1 MGSFVLAIMWFF
13 SYTCHESANSPFCA
27 HLHLIWS
34 FSTASH
40 VYLYF
45 HLGAWSFLYACFDN
59 RAKQISQMDI
69 KKKTGFV
76 LFVQL
81 FLERGEC
88 FLPLLLLHCIWVSG
102 DFLDVTCVVWCLLCL
117 TDKFHQRDSKQT
129 FEFLSFM
136 RQKKL
141 NSVKNPG
148 VFLFCLFFCSSCHLT
163 GQSSNMQ
170 LTLKGHLLFYS
181 GAKRSTHEH
190 TAARDSH
197 TKGWPLT
204 KRPISSAIQDQ
215 V

>member
-1 MGSFVLAIMWFF
+1 MSWVSQFPLLC
-13 SYTCHESANSPFCA
+13 SSPS
-27 HLHLIWS
+27 HLIVLDSLTCVLVLPPRSMVISIRLFWQS
-34 FSTASH
+34 CQADFSNGYKKKKNGICLVCAVVFGTGGMLFTASFTA
-40 VYLYF
+40 LY
-45 HLGAWSFLYACFDN
+45 
-59 RAKQISQMDI
+59 M
-69 KKKTGFV
+69 GFWW
-76 LFVQL
+76 FP
-81 FLERGEC
+81 RC
-88 FLPLLLLHCIWVSG
+88 
-102 DFLDVTCVVWCLLCL
+102 DVCVVWCLLCL

-148 VFLFCLFFCSSCHLT
+148 VFLFCLFFCSGCHLT